1 MNYSCAACRRAAAAS
16 SSGRGICAS
25 CSWLEARN
33 HLALATDEE
42 SASTEF
48 TSSPAEVCEATTN
61 GDLALLFELAP
72 LVGENG
78 SEVVTRVMV
87 QIARRNERAY
97 RAELNR
103 LTARF
108 IAAIER
114 VPS

>member
-1 MNYSCAACRRAAAAS
+1 MNHSCAACRRAAAAS

-25 CSWLEARN
+25 CSWLRARKQ
-33 HLALATDEE
+33 LASATDEGP
-42 SASTEF
+42 ASTACASA
-48 TSSPAEVCEATTN
+48 TAEVCEATTN

-78 SEVVTRVMV
+78 SEVVTRVLF
-87 QIARRNERAY
+87 QIARGNERAY